1 MLKLFAYL
9 KPYRASIAIVLALIF
24 LQSLSDL
31 YLPTLMADIVDIGVV
46 QGDTPY
52 ILRIGGF
59 MLLVAAAGTVCSVAA
74 SYYSSKVAAGFGQR
88 LRGSVFEH
96 VENFSLQ
103 EFDRIGTA
111 SLITRTTN
119 DITQVQQVLTMMLRM
134 MVSAPMLCIGGI
146 VMAVS
151 QDAKLSLVLIVIIP
165 VLVGAIFFIASKGI
179 PLFKAMQT
187 KLDKLNLVLRE
198 GLTGIRVIRA
208 FNRAGHE
215 KRRFNEANL
224 DLTGTGLKVNRIMGT
239 MMPVMML
246 TMNFAT
252 IAIIWFGSFRIDSGD
267 MQVGSLMAF
276 LQYAMQIMFSLMMVS
291 MMFVMIPRASVSA
304 ARIREALDMVPTLND
319 PEQAKDGGTLKGYVE
334 FQEVSFSYP
343 GAEKPAIEGITFTA
357 GPGEVTAIIGG
368 TGAGKSTLISLIP
381 RFYDAAEGRV
391 LVDGTDV
398 REMTQEALRAKI
410 GFVPQKAVLFSG
422 TIRDNIRYGKEDATE
437 EEIRHAADIAQA
449 TEFISEMKDG
459 FDSVIAQG
467 GSNVSG
473 GQKQRL
479 SIARALVRRPD
490 IYVFDDSFSALD
502 FKTDAKLRA
511 ALREETGEATVI
523 IVAQRVSTVIDA
535 DRIVVLDEGRIAGIG
550 RHRELLDTCKVYR
563 EIVSSQLSEEELAGS
578 GAAQGAEEADE
589 DAVALRAGKEETR

>member
-9 KPYRASIAIVLALIF
+9 KPYRVPIAIVLVLIF

-59 MLLVAAAGTVCSVAA
+59 MLLVAAAGTACSVVA

-88 LRGSVFEH
+88 LRGRVFEH

-119 DITQVQQVLTMMLRM
+119 DITQVQQVLTMILRM

-165 VLVGAIFFIASKGI
+165 VLVGAIFLIASKGI
-179 PLFKAMQT
+179 PLFKEMQK

-208 FNRAGHE
+208 FNRGGHE
-215 KRRFNEANL
+215 KQRFNDANL
-224 DLTGTGLKVNRIMGT
+224 DLTGTGLKVNRIMGA

-252 IAIIWFGSFRIDSGD
+252 IAIIWFGGFRIDSGD
-267 MQVGSLMAF
+267 MQIGSLMAF

-304 ARIREALDMVPTLND
+304 ARIREVLDMVPTLND
-319 PEQAKDGGTLKGYVE
+319 PQQAKNGGTLKGHIE
-334 FQEVSFSYP
+334 FQQVSFSYP
-343 GAEKPAIEGITFTA
+343 GAEKPAISDITFKA

-381 RFYDAAEGRV
+381 RFYDVAGGRV

-398 REMTQEALRAKI
+398 REMTQEMLRAKI

-449 TEFISEMKDG
+449 TEFVSEMKDG
-459 FDSVIAQG
+459 FESVIAQG

-479 SIARALVRRPD
+479 SIARALVRQPD

-511 ALREETGEATVI
+511 ALREETGEATVL

-535 DRIVVLDEGRIAGIG
+535 DRIIVLDEGRIAGIG

-563 EIVSSQLSEEELAGS
+563 EIVSSQLSEDELAGS
-578 GAAQGAEEADE
+578 GAAQEPGETDEA
-589 DAVALRAGKEETR
+589 AVALRAGKEEAR